1 MGRTRQVMRVALVAL
16 LVLCPWGCI
25 GTGEQDSAVVTM
37 LDEHKSDNFLRDL
50 GTDLNGEMPHQS
62 HDLMESDDRS
72 AQEAHSEA
80 KKRAKAARDSL
91 DKAVKSI
98 TGIGLAAPGP
108 AKGVSGK
115 VSTSS
120 LQKASDSVAA
130 KGSTHA
136 SHKKD
141 MQKIAKAKK
150 KKLMRAAVEAKKA
163 VGKWKLRTKE
173 VQRKA
178 NEKEHKE
185 TKRLKVARAKAKADV
200 KKAKAKEKKIVK
212 LAKAHE
218 RKSKKRVNDAKI
230 ATAKTR
236 TV

>member
-1 MGRTRQVMRVALVAL
+1 
-16 LVLCPWGCI
+16 
-25 GTGEQDSAVVTM
+25 
-37 LDEHKSDNFLRDL
+37 
-50 GTDLNGEMPHQS
+50 MPHQS

-72 AQEAHSEA
+72 VQKAHSEA

-98 TGIGLAAPGP
+98 TGIGLDGPAPGP

-141 MQKIAKAKK
+141 MQKITKAKK
-150 KKLMRAAVEAKKA
+150 KKLMKAAMEAKKA

-200 KKAKAKEKKIVK
+200 KKAKAKEKK
-212 LAKAHE
+212 
-218 RKSKKRVNDAKI
+218 
-230 ATAKTR
+230 
-236 TV
+236 